1 MKPIQIQNGVV
12 VYYGNRVG
20 MIQDGQAVLD
30 PMFERQEL
38 KDFVERQPSVQ
49 EIKWQNGMF
58 DRLAS
63 CSLQASEQP
72 ALKNV
77 RVWQLKPEVNILMK
91 FISYD
96 ELCRQFGLPQKENYQ
111 VVYDGAVETNDLEAL
126 YLKFNTKCPEDYTG
140 HSLSISDVLELYDD
154 KGSTFHYVD
163 RIGFQQ
169 VKFSEQAQV
178 MSHSPT
184 MQL

>member
-20 MIQDGQAVLD
+20 IIQDSQAVID
-30 PMFERQEL
+30 PMFEREDL
-38 KDFVERQPSVQ
+38 KNFLEHQQSVQ

-58 DRLAS
+58 ERLVS
-63 CSLQASEQP
+63 CSFQSPEQP

-77 RVWQLKPEVNILMK
+77 RVWQLKPDVNILMK

-96 ELCRQFGLPQKENYQ
+96 EMCRQFGLPQKENYQ
-111 VVYDGAVETNDLEAL
+111 PVYDGAVETNELEAL
-126 YLKFNTKCPEDYTG
+126 YAKFNTKCPEGYTG

-169 VKFSEQAQV
+169 MEFFEQNQA
-178 MSHSPT
+178 MSHSLT
-184 MQL
+184 MQF